1 MQRQLASIR
10 SLLFIPAN
18 VQSYIDKAHTRGAD
32 AIILDLED
40 SVPESEKADARQHI
54 SKNAA
59 LLNQHGLPVF
69 VRVNN
74 HPDHLTKDL
83 TAVIGINVN
92 AIVVPKVETAA
103 EINRIAHVI
112 DCIEAAHDIGR
123 GLNDVIVQIESVN
136 ALPNLDSI
144 AGARRVAG
152 MTLGSEDFCSS
163 AGAIPTG
170 ETLYHP
176 NQLVLFACRRA
187 GIVPLGFPG
196 SIAEFSDLETF
207 HHIVRRGRDMGFR
220 GALCIHPNQ
229 AKVLNQVFSPSDEEL
244 SDAQG
249 VITAYENALA
259 DGRAATKY
267 NGQMIDAPVVARAQ
281 ALINQSQRS

>member
-1 MQRQLASIR
+1 MQTQLASLR

-18 VQSYIDKAHTRGAD
+18 VQKYIDKAHTRGAD

-40 SVPESEKADARQHI
+40 SVPESEKEQARESI
-54 SKNAA
+54 SRSAA
-59 LLNQHGLPVF
+59 ILKRHSLPVL

-74 HPDHLTKDL
+74 NAEHLTRDL
-83 TAVIGINVN
+83 TAVVGGDIA

-123 GLNDVIVQIESVN
+123 GLNDVVVQIESVQ

-144 AGARRVAG
+144 ASARRVAG
-152 MTLGSEDFCSS
+152 MALGSEDFCESV
-163 AGAIPTG
+163 GANPTG
-170 ETLYHP
+170 ETLYRP
-176 NQLVLFACRRA
+176 NEMILYACRRA

-196 SIAEFSDLETF
+196 SIADFADMETF
-207 HHIVRRGRDMGFR
+207 QHTVRRGRDMGFR
-220 GALCIHPNQ
+220 GAFCIHPDQ
-229 AKVLNQVFSPSDEEL
+229 AKTLNEVFSPSEAEL
-244 SDAQG
+244 ENARG
-249 VITAYENALA
+249 VIAAYDQALA
-259 DGRAATKY
+259 DGRAAAKH

-281 ALINQSQRS
+281 AMLSQAR